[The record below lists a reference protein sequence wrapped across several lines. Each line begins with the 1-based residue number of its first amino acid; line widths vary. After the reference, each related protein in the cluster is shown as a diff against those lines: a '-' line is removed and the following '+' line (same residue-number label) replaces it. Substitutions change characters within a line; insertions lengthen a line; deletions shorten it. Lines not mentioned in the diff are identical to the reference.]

1 METEKNNENIENL
14 VVMNGDAPAPPAA
27 SAAAAAARQVR
38 QYMQVG

>member
-1 METEKNNENIENL
+1 MEREKNNENIENL
-14 VVMNGDAPAPPAA
+14 VVMNGNAPATPAA